1 MLPLPLTL
9 CVCVGLLGGGA
20 DELEKALVEGAIE
33 VSDLPALWS
42 EVSGVHVRV
51 RDGALQN

>member
-1 MLPLPLTL
+1 M
-9 CVCVGLLGGGA
+9 CVGLLGGGA